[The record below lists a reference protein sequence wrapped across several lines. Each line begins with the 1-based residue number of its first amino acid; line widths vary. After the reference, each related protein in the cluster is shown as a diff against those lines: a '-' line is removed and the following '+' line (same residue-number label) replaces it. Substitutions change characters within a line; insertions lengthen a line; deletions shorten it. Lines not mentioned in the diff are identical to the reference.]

1 MTERILGISF
11 CTRMVGLVVLESD
24 ILINHSMKVYKGR
37 WSPQKL
43 ETILASLTSAVRDY
57 NIDGIVLS
65 IAPAYTNKKPF
76 QELWNEIV
84 YTFRTYPMPVY
95 NIPFAQLQQ
104 FVKSDSKHS
113 REVLM
118 DTVVRKF
125 PELDFYARIER
136 RNKNKYY
143 YKLFD
148 AAGACM
154 AYQKTCNDEL
164 KASKG

>member
-1 MTERILGISF
+1 
-11 CTRMVGLVVLESD
+11 MVGLVVLESD
-24 ILINHSMKVYKGR
+24 SLLNHSMKVYKGR

-43 ETILASLTSAVRDY
+43 EIILASLTSAVSNY
-57 NIDGIVLS
+57 NIDSIVLS

-76 QELWNEIV
+76 QELWTEIV
-84 YTFRTYPMPVY
+84 CTFRTYPLPVY
-95 NIPFAQLQQ
+95 NLPFSELQQ

-118 DTVVRKF
+118 DTVVRQF
-125 PELDFYARIER
+125 PELNFYARIER

-154 AYQKTCNDEL
+154 AYQLIRYNEL